1 MAGQPGN
8 APGARSFRA
17 IAPYLVGLAVAAA
30 LYAYADRID
39 FTARP
44 GTLGPDFWP
53 KLAIGLLAASCLWE
67 IVRRLVKPDGE
78 ARGLSDVL
86 EEAEP
91 EEPSATYPLLLFGG
105 IALTLAYAV
114 LVTVLGFLTASFL
127 FLVVFMYLGRY
138 RNHVVVWSVATAITL
153 IGAVVFMRFAYVSL
167 PRGMPPF
174 DRVTDFVRV
183 MLGG

>member
-1 MAGQPGN
+1 MAVQPDS
-8 APGARSFRA
+8 ASGARSLRSV
-17 IAPYLVGLAVAAA
+17 APYLVGLAVAGA

-53 KLAIGLLAASCLWE
+53 KLAIGLLAAACLWE
-67 IVRRLVKPDGE
+67 IVRRVLGPGGE
-78 ARGLSDVL
+78 TKGLSEAL
-86 EEAEP
+86 EEAEA
-91 EEPSATYPLLLFGG
+91 EDPSATYPALLYAG
-105 IALTLAYAV
+105 IGLTLAYAV
-114 LVTVLGFLTASFL
+114 LVPVLGFLTASFL

-138 RNHVVVWSVATAITL
+138 RKHLVIWSVAAGVTFV
-153 IGAVVFMRFAYVSL
+153 GAVVFMRFAYVSL

-174 DRVTDFVRV
+174 DHVTDFVRV